1 MDYKLINALVPY
13 PDSQNTYLLPLKET
27 IMKTTLLQPKVTP
40 FLVVKNGK
48 QLAAVKTLRAAC
60 KEAKRVHANVVTGKG
75 SMIASY
81 K

>member
-1 MDYKLINALVPY
+1 
-13 PDSQNTYLLPLKET
+13 
-27 IMKTTLLQPKVTP
+27 MKTTLLQPKVTH

-60 KEAKRVHANVVTGKG
+60 KEAKGNQANVVTGKG

>member
-1 MDYKLINALVPY
+1 
-13 PDSQNTYLLPLKET
+13 
-27 IMKTTLLQPKVTP
+27 MKTTLLQPKVTP

-60 KEAKRVHANVVTGKG
+60 KEAKRVHANVITGKG

-81 K
+81 R

>member
-1 MDYKLINALVPY
+1 
-13 PDSQNTYLLPLKET
+13 
-27 IMKTTLLQPKVTP
+27 MKTLQPKVIP

-48 QLAAVKTLRAAC
+48 KLAAVKTLRAAC
-60 KEAKRVHANVVTGKG
+60 KEAKRTHANVVTGKG